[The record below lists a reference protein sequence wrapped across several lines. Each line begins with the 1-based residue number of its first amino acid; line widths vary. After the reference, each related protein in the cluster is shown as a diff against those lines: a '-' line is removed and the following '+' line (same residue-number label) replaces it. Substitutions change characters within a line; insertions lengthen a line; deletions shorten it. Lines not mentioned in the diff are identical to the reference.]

1 MNVENKDIS
10 ITLPTNAW
18 NVIMNALGQRPYL
31 EVAELIANIKV
42 QAENQLQKQEPLAE
56 PGE

>member
-1 MNVENKDIS
+1 MENKDIS

-42 QAENQLQKQEPLAE
+42 QAENQLQKQEPPAE